1 MKKSLRLLT
10 VIVLSLVIPFAAGC
24 APFDLGSHESLS
36 AWYAGS
42 VDALEIDSIG
52 IHALDG
58 SASGR
63 TVNQYVVQT
72 PVLYTYH
79 VVWSPMLLVAI
90 PYYGIKSVT
99 RDPSRGPPAIP
110 ESDAKDFR

>member
-10 VIVLSLVIPFAAGC
+10 VVVLSLVLPFVASC
-24 APFDLGSHESLS
+24 APLDLGSHESLS

-42 VDALEIDSIG
+42 VDALEIDSVG

-58 SASGR
+58 SAAGR
-63 TVNQYVVQT
+63 AVNQYVVQT
-72 PVLYTYH
+72 PTLYTYH

-110 ESDAKDFR
+110 DPYTIDVR